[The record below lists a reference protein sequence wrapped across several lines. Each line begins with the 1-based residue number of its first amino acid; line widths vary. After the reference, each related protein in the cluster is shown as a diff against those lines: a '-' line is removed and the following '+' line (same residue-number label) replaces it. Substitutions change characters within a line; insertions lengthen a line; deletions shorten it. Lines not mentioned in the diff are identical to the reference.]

1 MLGWIIF
8 FLFIVAILVLDLA
21 VLHRKAHV
29 IEYKEALLHT
39 ALFVALSLVFNIGI
53 YLFVGRTEA
62 IEYLTG
68 YLIEYSL
75 SVDNLFVFIIIFRY
89 FDVPSRYKHN
99 TLIWGILGAFI
110 TRGIFIFAGVSL
122 IQKFHWIIYIF
133 GILLIITAI
142 RMFIEKEKHMK
153 IERNPVLRLLKKI
166 LRVTDHYEKGN
177 FFARHNKLFYVTPLF
192 IVLMV
197 IETTDIVF
205 AIDSIPAIFAI
216 TMNPF
221 IIYTSNAFAI
231 LGLRSLY
238 FALEGIIKLFHYLNY
253 GLSVILAF
261 VGIKMLI
268 SSVYQIPTHIAL
280 SFIAVVL
287 FISIFVSILY
297 PPKSE

>member
-1 MLGWIIF
+1 MFGWIIF
-8 FLFIVAILVLDLA
+8 FLFIIAILILDLA
-21 VLHRKAHV
+21 VLHRKAHA

-39 ALFVALSLVFNIGI
+39 TLFIALSLVFNIGI

-89 FDVPSRYKHN
+89 FDVPSHYKHR
-99 TLIWGILGAFI
+99 TLIWGILGALI

-122 IQKFHWIIYIF
+122 IQKFHWLIYAF
-133 GILLIITAI
+133 GLLLIITAI
-142 RMFIEKEKHMK
+142 KMFTEKEKNIR
-153 IERNPVLRLLKKI
+153 IERNPVLRLLKKF
-166 LRVTDHYEKGN
+166 LRVTDHYEKGK
-177 FFARHNKLFYVTPLF
+177 FFVRHDKLFYATPLF
-192 IVLMV
+192 IVLIV

-205 AIDSIPAIFAI
+205 AVDSIPAIFAI
-216 TMNPF
+216 TMKPF

-253 GLSVILAF
+253 GLSIILAF

-268 SSVYQIPTHIAL
+268 SSVYHIPTYIAL
-280 SFIAVVL
+280 SFIAIAL
-287 FISIFVSILY
+287 FISILASILY
-297 PPKSE
+297 PPKS